1 MTLASRVDTRPVVEH
16 VQGCGQ
22 SGIHDR
28 VRRDALVS
36 RAGNHA
42 EFRELRACHPLPIAL
57 YLISHQSTAID
68 VWSVGCILAELLG
81 GKPIYKGASAC
92 FALPLRARL
101 IPGLSYVDQLNQI
114 LHYLGTPSEDTL
126 RRVGSP
132 RVRPLSL

>member
-1 MTLASRVDTRPVVEH
+1 MCGRWAVSWPSFSAASLF
-16 VQGCGQ
+16 
-22 SGIHDR
+22 I
-28 VRRDALVS
+28 
-36 RAGNHA
+36 
-42 EFRELRACHPLPIAL
+42 
-57 YLISHQSTAID
+57 
-68 VWSVGCILAELLG
+68 
-81 GKPIYKGASAC
+81 KGASAC